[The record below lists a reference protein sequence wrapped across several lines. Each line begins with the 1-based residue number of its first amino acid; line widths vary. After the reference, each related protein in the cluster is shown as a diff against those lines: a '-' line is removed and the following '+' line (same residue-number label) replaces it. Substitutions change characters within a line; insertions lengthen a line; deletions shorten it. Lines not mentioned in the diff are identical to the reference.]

1 MIKNK
6 LKDFQKI
13 NPNLKDNLT
22 HNIKFQTIKKMT
34 NFDNA
39 KIPEKAP
46 KKNLPE
52 LKLMKIK
59 SRLDYDTENDYR
71 GKSINNINIQQINVK
86 TNLPK
91 KKKSRSSMKKS
102 ELVFPKINNN
112 NNNLNEID
120 TFEKRFSLMNNN
132 NANMN
137 NINNINTLNKKKPQ
151 KFGLHT
157 TNNKLQGGLL
167 KNDKNKD
174 IDGDKN
180 NNRFYQK
187 NETLNIQKIKSKI
200 PKCPPNNNIK
210 TIQDKKLK
218 SIKKDSSN
226 LLNDNTIS
234 NSLLHPIPGI
244 SSASNNY
251 LFQNRSLLPSN
262 ATSKLNFHNHPIP
275 NPQSTVSSTTTNP
288 PKDSQI
294 STTASSIANE
304 LKQMEYMKD
313 LLQSI
318 LGSPLGISSL
328 SDLTNKTPVELSP
341 EIFRN
346 TCKNFEISITSNPET
361 FNANDIIK
369 GYAYNS
375 SMGKIRDYNEDT
387 ITVTKVDL
395 NINNQN
401 NIINDNINN
410 NIENIINNNNNK
422 NEFYFFAVY
431 DGHGGKGCSIYL
443 KENLHTNIK
452 EFSKLG
458 IKQAIDITE
467 EKFKVEQALNE
478 KGELNDSSGS
488 CGIMAM
494 IQGNKCIIAN
504 VGDSRLVLFKN
515 GKVSFSTEDHKPNTE
530 IEKRRIKLA
539 GGEIYQTFTLL
550 PLRQNGKEIEAPWR
564 VLPGRLS
571 VSRTFGDIEA
581 KDPKFGGIGGV
592 VVALPDITELEL
604 DEEYNFMVIG
614 CDGIFDVLDNEELMK
629 CFQIVVN
636 EKKIEEIKEEDIHE
650 LCGDF
655 AAMIVKSAI
664 AKDSSDNVSC
674 IVVAFNMNSL
684 LTLN

>member
-1 MIKNK
+1 MLKNK

-13 NPNLKDNLT
+13 NPNLKDNMT
-22 HNIKFQTIKKMT
+22 HNVKYQTIKKMT

-39 KIPEKAP
+39 KIPEKIP

-52 LKLMKIK
+52 LKLIKLK
-59 SRLDYDTENDYR
+59 SRLDYDSENDFR

-86 TNLPK
+86 TNIPK
-91 KKKSRSSMKKS
+91 KKKSRSLMKKN

-112 NNNLNEID
+112 NNNNINEID
-120 TFEKRFSLMNNN
+120 IFEKRFSMLNNN
-132 NANMN
+132 NG
-137 NINNINTLNKKKPQ
+137 NINNLNKKKPQ
-151 KFGLHT
+151 KFGLHNG
-157 TNNKLQGGLL
+157 NNKIQGGLL

-180 NNRFYQK
+180 NNRLYPK
-187 NETLNIQKIKSKI
+187 NETINIQKIKSKI

-218 SIKKDSSN
+218 SIKKETSN
-226 LLNDNTIS
+226 LLNDNKIP

-262 ATSKLNFHNHPIP
+262 SNSKSNFLNPIP
-275 NPQSTVSSTTTNP
+275 NPQTSSISPPP
-288 PKDSQI
+288 PKQDSQI
-294 STTASSIANE
+294 SSATSAIANE
-304 LKQMEYMKD
+304 LKHMEYMKD
-313 LLQSI
+313 LIQSI
-318 LGSPLGISSL
+318 FGSPLGLSSL
-328 SDLTNKTPVELSP
+328 DSTNQTPVELSP

-346 TCKNFEISITSNPET
+346 TCKNFEISITSIPNT
-361 FNANDIIK
+361 LNDTEIIK

-395 NINNQN
+395 NLNNN
-401 NIINDNINN
+401 NIDNINN
-410 NIENIINNNNNK
+410 DIINTKK
-422 NEFYFFAVY
+422 NEFYFFGVY

-443 KENLHTNIK
+443 KEYLHTNIK
-452 EFSKLG
+452 EFSVLG

-478 KGELNDSSGS
+478 KGEIIDSSGS

-515 GKVSFSTEDHKPNTE
+515 GKVSFATEDHKPNTE
-530 IEKRRIKLA
+530 TEKRRIKLA
-539 GGEIYQTFTLL
+539 GGEVYQTMTFF
-550 PLRQNGKEIEAPWR
+550 PLRQNGKEIEPPWR

-571 VSRTFGDIEA
+571 VSRTFGDVEA
-581 KDPKFGGIGGV
+581 KDSKFGGIPGV
-592 VVALPDITELEL
+592 VLALPDITEIEL
-604 DEEYNFMVIG
+604 DDEYNFMVIG
-614 CDGIFDVLDNEELMK
+614 CDGIFDVLDNEEILECIK
-629 CFQIVVN
+629 IVLK
-636 EKKIEEIKEEDIHE
+636 EKKIEEIIEDDVHE

-655 AAMIVKSAI
+655 AAMIIKSAI

-674 IVVAFNMNSL
+674 IVIAFNLNSL